1 MKKILLLFVCI
12 FAFAHTYAIRKA
24 DLNIEQGEKHE
35 PKYCLFYDNH
45 TMPACPDV
53 GANFDVE
60 AFTDRIK
67 RCGVDQLTFH
77 ARCNLGMAYY
87 DTKIGIKHPSLK
99 YDLFGK
105 LADAC
110 KLKDIALIA
119 YLNGGI
125 SSAEGIQH
133 REWTTLYFDGRENRE
148 PRLTPYVRTMCYN
161 TAYRDHLIS
170 MVQEIAHNYPVS
182 GFFLDCLAGYPCVC
196 PICIK
201 EMKERGI
208 DWNKKDEVI
217 KFSEF
222 SALRMSRDIAKAAK
236 AINPEFQLYFNGIS
250 FEDQS
255 DIGTWLECEDLP
267 TAGWGYEYLPVLS
280 HYMRT
285 LGDKPIMN
293 MNGRFYDW
301 GDFGGLRSE
310 AAIKSELL
318 YGLANG
324 MRPNIGGHF
333 HPRGDL
339 ENAVLD
345 RIEKIYKELQTME
358 PWFDNAKN
366 LTEIAIVYSKSNRN
380 IRNQAGTDGQLIA
393 AVRMLSEL
401 KQQFDVVTE
410 FSDWSK
416 YKVLVI
422 PDDIIFTEQITR
434 RVKEHIAAGKAVI
447 SSGGSGLNQE
457 KKQFALEAEWGIKYK
472 KECDFDPAYFSV
484 GKSFNQGLPDMP
496 LSLYSSGIDVEPL
509 PGTRV
514 EANLIK
520 PYYNRGWDGEYAFY
534 YNPPDKVTDKPAL
547 TINGKVAHFS
557 HRIFSGYYD
566 QAPVELRTVFGNVLD
581 KFLLD
586 PLIKQE
592 NLSSFSRVFVTEQ
605 PGRRMVHLLSYVPEL
620 RGSKT
625 QIIEEPIELHN
636 VKIALRMDG
645 KTPKKVYLAPGKK
658 SLPFKINDGYVNV
671 TIPVSVGY
679 SLLVF
684 E

>member
-1 MKKILLLFVCI
+1 MKKLLTIII
-12 FAFAHTYAIRKA
+12 FTASFSHAYP
-24 DLNIEQGEKHE
+24 QGKNELTKGRNAMHQ

-53 GANFDVE
+53 GENFDAE

-77 ARCNLGMAYY
+77 ARDNMGMAYY

-110 KLKDIALIA
+110 KRKDIALIA

-125 SSAEGIQH
+125 SSAEGVLH
-133 REWTTLYFDGRENRE
+133 REWTTLYFDGREYRE
-148 PRLTPYVRTMCYN
+148 PPFTPFVRTMCYN
-161 TAYRDHLIS
+161 SPYRDHLIA
-170 MVQEIAHNYPVS
+170 MVGEIARNYPVS
-182 GFFLDCLAGYPCVC
+182 GFFIDCLSGYPCIC
-196 PICIK
+196 PICVK
-201 EMKERGI
+201 GMKEKGI
-208 DWNKKDEVI
+208 DWNNKDEVI
-217 KFSEF
+217 KFSES
-222 SALRMSRDIAKAAK
+222 SALRLSRDIAKAAK
-236 AINPEFQLYFNGIS
+236 AINPTFQLYFNGVP

-255 DIGTWLECEDLP
+255 DIGTWFECEDLP

-301 GDFGGLRSE
+301 GDFGGLRPE

-358 PWFDNAKN
+358 PWFDSARN
-366 LTEIAIVYSKSNRN
+366 LTEIAIVYSDKIQN
-380 IRNQAGTDGQLIA
+380 IGFDKQLRS

-401 KQQFDVVTE
+401 KQQFDVVSLA
-410 FSDWSK
+410 SDWSK

-422 PDDIIFTEQITR
+422 PDDIIFNEEIAR
-434 RVKEHIAAGKAVI
+434 RVKIHIAAGKAVI
-447 SSGGSGLNQE
+447 SSGSSGLNQE
-457 KKQFALEAEWGIKYK
+457 KTQFALEKEWGIKFK
-472 KECDFDPAYFSV
+472 KECDFDPAYFTI
-484 GKSFNQGLPDMP
+484 GKNFNSGLPDMP
-496 LSLYSSGIDVEPL
+496 LSLYSSGIEVEPL
-509 PGTRV
+509 PGTSV

-520 PYYNRGWDGEYAFY
+520 PYYNRGWDGVYPFY
-534 YNPPDKVTDKPAL
+534 YTPPDKVTEKPAL

-557 HRIFSGYYD
+557 HRIFSGYAD
-566 QAPVELRTVFGNVLD
+566 QAAIELRTVFANVLN
-581 KFLLD
+581 KFLPD
-586 PLIKQE
+586 PLIKHE
-592 NLSSFSRVFVTEQ
+592 NLPSFSRVFVTEQ

-625 QIIEEPIELHN
+625 QMIEEPIELHD
-636 VKIALRMDG
+636 VKISLRNNG
-645 KTPKKVYLAPGKK
+645 KTPQKVYLAPGRK
-658 SLPFKINDGYVNV
+658 SLPFKIIDGYVNV
-671 TIPVSVGY
+671 TIPVSKGY
-679 SLLVF
+679 SMVVF